1 MKTKKTSTRPSR
13 GFIGVTCLAFLAL
26 QCLQAQSQRSSSIAV
41 VVNPDTPVSDLSL
54 EEVRKI
60 FLGDRQYWT
69 AKIPVVLLIRAP
81 VARERDVVLQVI
93 YQMDEV
99 QFKRYWIA
107 KIFRA
112 ESATAPKIVYSN
124 DMANEL
130 TAAIPGA
137 IAFMDARDVRPG
149 VKVVRIGGHLPGEP
163 DYPLK

>member
-1 MKTKKTSTRPSR
+1 MKAKKTLAGRAR
-13 GFIGVTCLAFLAL
+13 GLIGIAGLGLLAL
-26 QCLQAQSQRSSSIAV
+26 SWLQAQSQRASNIAV

-54 EEVRKI
+54 EDVRKI

-81 VARERDVVLQVI
+81 LARERDVALKLI

-124 DMANEL
+124 EMANEL

-137 IAFMDARDVRPG
+137 IVFIDARDVGSG
-149 VKVVRIGGHLPGEP
+149 VKVLRIEGQLPGEP

>member
-1 MKTKKTSTRPSR
+1 MLVRR
-13 GFIGVTCLAFLAL
+13 AAGLIGIAGLCALGLAG
-26 QCLQAQSQRSSSIAV
+26 LQAQSQRTSEIAV

-54 EEVRKI
+54 EDVRKI
-60 FLGDRQYWT
+60 FLGDRQYWS
-69 AKIPVVLLIRAP
+69 AKIPVVLLIHAP
-81 VARERDVVLQVI
+81 GTRERDVALKLI

-124 DMANEL
+124 GMAREL

-137 IAFMDARDVRPG
+137 ITLIDARDAGPG
-149 VKVVRIGGHLPGEP
+149 VRVLRIAGQLPGQL

>member
-1 MKTKKTSTRPSR
+1 MKARNRSARR
-13 GFIGVTCLAFLAL
+13 AQGLIGIAALGLLAL
-26 QCLQAQSQRSSSIAV
+26 SSLQAQSQRASNIAV

-54 EEVRKI
+54 EDVRKI

-81 VARERDVVLQVI
+81 AARERDVVLRLV

-124 DMANEL
+124 DMAKEL

-137 IAFMDARDVRPG
+137 IVLIDARDVSPG
-149 VKVVRIGGHLPGEP
+149 VKVLRVDGQLPGQP

>member
-1 MKTKKTSTRPSR
+1 MKAKDTLVRKARS
-13 GFIGVTCLAFLAL
+13 FIGIAGLGFLVL
-26 QCLQAQSQRSSSIAV
+26 SSLQAQGQRTSDIAV
-41 VVNPDTPVSDLSL
+41 VVNADTPVSELTL
-54 EEVRKI
+54 EDVRKI

-69 AKIPVVLLIRAP
+69 AKIPIVLLIRAP
-81 VARERDVVLQVI
+81 GLRERDAALKLI

-112 ESATAPKIVYSN
+112 ESTTAPKVVYSS

-130 TAAIPGA
+130 TAAVPGT
-137 IAFMDARDVRPG
+137 IVLMDARDVGPG
-149 VKVVRIGGHLPGEP
+149 LKVLRIDGRLPGDP

>member
-1 MKTKKTSTRPSR
+1 MKATKTLVRR
-13 GFIGVTCLAFLAL
+13 ARRLIGIGGLGLLAL
-26 QCLQAQSQRSSSIAV
+26 SCLQAQSQRTSDIAL

-54 EEVRKI
+54 EDVRKI
-60 FLGDRQYWT
+60 FLGDRQYWS

-81 VARERDVVLQVI
+81 GTRERDVALKLI
-93 YQMDEV
+93 YQTDEV

-130 TAAIPGA
+130 TAVIPGA
-137 IAFMDARDVRPG
+137 IVLVDARDVGRG
-149 VKVVRIGGHLPGEP
+149 VKVLRIDGQLPGQP
-163 DYPLK
+163 GYPLK

>member
-1 MKTKKTSTRPSR
+1 MKATKTLVRKACRL
-13 GFIGVTCLAFLAL
+13 IGIGGLGLLAL
-26 QCLQAQSQRSSSIAV
+26 SCLQAQSQRTSDIAL
-41 VVNPDTPVSDLSL
+41 VVNRDTPVSDVSL
-54 EEVRKI
+54 EDVRKI

-69 AKIPVVLLIRAP
+69 AKIPVVLFIRAP
-81 VARERDVVLQVI
+81 GTREHDVGLKLI

-112 ESATAPKIVYSN
+112 ESATAPKIVYSD

-130 TAAIPGA
+130 TSAIPGA
-137 IAFMDARDVRPG
+137 IALIDARDVGTG
-149 VKVVRIGGHLPGEP
+149 VKVLRIDGQLPGQP